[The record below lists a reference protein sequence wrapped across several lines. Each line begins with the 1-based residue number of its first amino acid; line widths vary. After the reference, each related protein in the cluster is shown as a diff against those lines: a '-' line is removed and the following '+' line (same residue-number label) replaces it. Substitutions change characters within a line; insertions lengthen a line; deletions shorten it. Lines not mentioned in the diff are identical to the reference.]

1 MSCSGIEFTT
11 VHLTGPIWGWTTD
24 IIMTDEDGD
33 GVYSITMEGL
43 EGDVEYKYMVDYWAG
58 QEDLI
63 DDMVNGATCAP
74 ITDYSSYANRQVAA
88 GSTTA
93 DTYGCDACGTAV
105 LGCTDETASNYNL
118 LQLKMMVRVTT
129 VTL

>member
-11 VHLTGPIWGWTTD
+11 VHLTGPAFWTTD

-63 DDMVNGATCAP
+63 DDMVNGATC
-74 ITDYSSYANRQVAA
+74 DSY
-88 GSTTA
+88 
-93 DTYGCDACGTAV
+93 Y
-105 LGCTDETASNYNL
+105 
-118 LQLKMMVRVTT
+118 
-129 VTL
+129 